1 MAAILIKLKRFIRDE
16 RGNIAI
22 MGATSF
28 LMIIACAALGIDVG
42 AIFADKRR
50 TQSAADLA
58 AIVAASDLNN
68 ASRAAAATV
77 ARNNYPRTRS
87 WLSSPVFTRRR
98 RLSRRSSA
106 SWRARS
112 PPMRSASLSRPRRR
126 CISARC

>member
-1 MAAILIKLKRFIRDE
+1 MAATKLRQKIRRFVADE

-28 LMIIACAALGIDVG
+28 LMVIACAALGIDVG
-42 AIFADKRR
+42 SIFADKRR

-77 ARNNYPRTRS
+77 AKNKAANTCQRRNPPNITAAPAAQSYP
-87 WLSSPVFTRRR
+87 LANLP
-98 RLSRRSSA
+98 LA
-106 SWRARS
+106 SGNR
-112 PPMRSASLSRPRRR
+112 PPGASLPGDLAHRE
-126 CISARC
+126 

>member
-77 ARNNYPRTRS
+77 ARNNYPGLARGC
-87 WLSSPVFTRRR
+87 
-98 RLSRRSSA
+98 
-106 SWRARS
+106 RARCLHGEGVS
-112 PPMRSASLSRPRRR
+112 LAAAALRGGRGPRQCGPRLSRPRRR